1 MGQVGQALKDK
12 LCFPTGQVCCRFHVK
27 KDRRELRMV
36 NTAIKDGKALFD
48 ALTLN
53 EINDFV
59 NMAKEANLLVAL
71 AGSIKQYHVED
82 LIKIDPDIIGVRGA
96 VCEGPDRH
104 SKISMNFNKFTFIN

>member
-1 MGQVGQALKDK
+1 MLQVS
-12 LCFPTGQVCCRFHVK
+12 CK

-36 NTAIKDGKALFD
+36 NTAIKDGKTLFD

-104 SKISMNFNKFTFIN
+104 SKISVKKTKDFINLFRTSTVDVL